1 MENRKKQ
8 KEEKIKKLVNYIHQN
23 QEKWYR
29 LAYSYAKEQEMALD
43 IVQEAIT
50 KAISKI
56 DTLKQIEY
64 MQTWFYR
71 ILVNTAID
79 EIKKRKKQQEL
90 IPDDYSLD
98 VTNEE
103 WITGLELYQ
112 KVDTLPPKLKTII
125 ILRFFEDKKLSEIAQ
140 ITNTN
145 ENTVKTRLYKALQ
158 KLKIQIQEEEY
169 E

>member
-1 MENRKKQ
+1 
-8 KEEKIKKLVNYIHQN
+8 
-23 QEKWYR
+23 
-29 LAYSYAKEQEMALD
+29 
-43 IVQEAIT
+43 
-50 KAISKI
+50 
-56 DTLKQIEY
+56 

-125 ILRFFEDKKLSEIAQ
+125 ILRFFEDKKLSEIAK
-140 ITNTN
+140 ITKTN